1 MGEAAAA
8 GVDRRTFGRRARV
21 GRARF
26 FGQAPR
32 IPLFRSKFDC
42 QVGRVIKTTSS
53 SSKTTATII
62 LQRVNTHVSK
72 SDPLD
77 LATALRESFRG
88 LEGLP
93 LKSVKAQ
100 GCLRG
105 SGLLNLVSSLVSGTV
120 QRVVAAG

>member
-1 MGEAAAA
+1 
-8 GVDRRTFGRRARV
+8 
-21 GRARF
+21 
-26 FGQAPR
+26 
-32 IPLFRSKFDC
+32 
-42 QVGRVIKTTSS
+42 
-53 SSKTTATII
+53 II

-72 SDPLD
+72 SDPLE
-77 LATALRESFRG
+77 LVTALRESFRG

-120 QRVVAAG
+120 NAPWLRADSRLPANAQRSPSVRFQPEAIRLATDAVLL